1 MTAYESTF
9 GPNHKLLREIRLQ
22 ETDHIISVFQTL
34 QIQRKK
40 TTNWILYKFYR
51 HVLLKINFLEI
62 KQKFSSYLI

>member
-22 ETDHIISVFQTL
+22 ETAHIISVFQTL

-40 TTNWILYKFYR
+40 TANWILYKFYR
-51 HVLLKINFLEI
+51 HVLL
-62 KQKFSSYLI
+62 

>member
-1 MTAYESTF
+1 MEVPKRNKKEWKVKITEHRKVTAYESTF

-40 TTNWILYKFYR
+40 NYQLDI
-51 HVLLKINFLEI
+51 V
-62 KQKFSSYLI
+62 